1 MNVFWMTM
9 VSLASAKHPKWTGY
23 LQSVAATAAVM
34 PVTYALGEGWTGA
47 SNELVPGM
55 LPAVLTGIV
64 LPASVAVGSAG
75 IVAVKK
81 EYEWNGGA
89 AFRNTLLLNT
99 GVYAGGT
106 GMGVSTQSLQ
116 DKLMYGAV
124 SALLLPIP
132 SWVSMNV
139 PNTTANLMVVPTDTD
154 WVVNA
159 TFQRSF

>member
-1 MNVFWMTM
+1 MNLFWMM
-9 VSLASAKHPKWTGY
+9 MSLASAEHPKWIGY
-23 LQSVAATAAVM
+23 WQSVAATAAVM
-34 PVTYALGEGWTGA
+34 PVTYAVGEGWTGA
-47 SNELVPGM
+47 SNQLVQGM

-64 LPASVAVGSAG
+64 LPTSVAVGSAR
-75 IVAVKK
+75 IVAEKK
-81 EYEWNGGA
+81 DYEWNGGA

-106 GMGVSTQSLQ
+106 ALGVSTSTLE
-116 DKLMYGAV
+116 DKLIYGAI

-139 PNTTANLMVVPTDTD
+139 PNATANLTVVPTDND
-154 WVVNA
+154 WSVNA